1 MPAKRRSRPITVVEA
16 RRLYEQT
23 NLPVDRIAAMLGL
36 KRTVFYN
43 RIYLWGWRMRR
54 PRLPHK
60 DPPRKP
66 DEIFGETTLQERAS
80 VDFAATTARVLRA
93 VDSELD
99 AVAEILRQLPPQPS
113 EERERSQRML
123 ASLARALQELARL
136 KPPAT
141 GEQDLNDR
149 GPDDPD
155 EFARELLRRLEL
167 FRARGAA
174 SVPDEPAPG
183 VP

>member
-1 MPAKRRSRPITVVEA
+1 MPAKRRSKPIAVVEA

-23 NLPVDRIAAMLGL
+23 NLPVDDIAAMLGIR
-36 KRTVFYN
+36 RTVLYN
-43 RIYLWGWRMRR
+43 RIQMWGWRLRR
-54 PRLPHK
+54 PKLPHK

-99 AVAEILRQLPPQPS
+99 AIAEILRQLPPQPS

-123 ASLARALQELARL
+123 ASLARTLQELARL

-141 GEQDLNDR
+141 GEQDVNDR
-149 GPDDPD
+149 GPDDD
-155 EFARELLRRLEL
+155 NAFVKELLRRLEL
-167 FRARGAA
+167 FAAREATG
-174 SVPDEPAPG
+174 VPDEPAPG